1 MWLSIFIIIPLKN
14 MINIKRN
21 STLVDDNLYHR
32 CSEDVFVNI
41 IVIKFSESLPGA
53 VTTISYFTPL
63 LLYGGIIQFELKYL
77 KVRMPSQDFNRS
89 LTEWSRYLSLVLKH
103 FRGDLKHFRD
113 DRRYFLPVDTFCIGI
128 SWLLHWYDDERSQLQ
143 HLLP

>member
-1 MWLSIFIIIPLKN
+1 

-41 IVIKFSESLPGA
+41 IEIKFSESLPGA

-63 LLYGGIIQFELKYL
+63 LFYGGIIQFELKYL
-77 KVRMPSQDFNRS
+77 KLRMPSQDFTDLTGQRS
-89 LTEWSRYLSLVLKH
+89 FVKTQ
-103 FRGDLKHFRD
+103 
-113 DRRYFLPVDTFCIGI
+113 GI
-128 SWLLHWYDDERSQLQ
+128 SL
-143 HLLP
+143 